1 MVVTLLAAVL
11 RLPRLGYLGLS
22 VDEGYTLTFTRQSW
36 RGVLGLDGFYD
47 YHPPLFFAL
56 AKLATLA
63 VPEVLAARVVA
74 VLAGVATVPL
84 FYALCLRLLDRRAAF
99 AATVLLSVSPLHIFA
114 SRWGRMYTVLV
125 LAVLAS
131 YLCLIAL
138 SQSPRPAWA
147 VGYGVALA
155 VALYV
160 DYSAAYAL
168 APQAVL
174 LVPLLRRGGRPAR
187 YLAAAIGAAVLAY
200 LPWVP
205 QLRDTVAASRHY
217 GGGGRDFLVVN
228 QDNARMAAL
237 YLLGFNN
244 YGSQVHDAHA
254 SAWDRWPDARPWL
267 QLALVP
273 IVVAGVLAL
282 RRAPRA
288 LTVTGLLIAGTIV
301 VTVGASQ
308 LSPGFAARTMLVV
321 VPGWALLVSAALA
334 GPAVTRFGSPW
345 PRRIGAVGWCFMVAV
360 SLATLP
366 TVYFNGSRNEF
377 PRLAADLASQVDLG
391 KPILVPSADGFVTD
405 VLDVYAHDD
414 LARARVITLLDGQ
427 LERETGGDRWL
438 DRGPAMADVSNG
450 RLADLLPPQD
460 PASDAVWLVRRFNYP
475 AVEESLKS
483 LGYQPV
489 TIVYYYLMQLVLYAR
504 PGASLGAPVGSGGG
518 AVAIG
523 PDGGGWQ
530 LPPAGA
536 HVAPDPEGNGGILV
550 FDQSPTKA
558 SASRHVEPAVP
569 GLYTLTVEFR
579 GGSAATLACQSATG
593 TTLRTLSAE
602 SDATTQSAAWSSMRV
617 AVLCPAETSRV
628 AITLTSKGQPGASF
642 RRPGLTLSPS
652 AGTPPGSATRA
663 KR

>member
-1 MVVTLLAAVL
+1 VVVTLLAAAL

-47 YHPPLFFAL
+47 LHPPLFYAL

-63 VPEVLAARVVA
+63 VSEVLAARVVA

-99 AATVLLSVSPLHIFA
+99 AATVLLSVSPLHIFM
-114 SRWGRMYTVLV
+114 SRWGRMYTVVV

-174 LVPLLRRGGRPAR
+174 LVPLLRRGGRPVR

-205 QLRDTVAASRHY
+205 ELLDTVAASRRW
-217 GGGGRDFLVVN
+217 GGSGREFLAVT
-228 QDNARMAAL
+228 QDNARIAAL

-244 YGSQVHDAHA
+244 YGSQVHGAHA

-267 QLALVP
+267 LLALVP

-321 VPGWALLVSAALA
+321 IPGWALLVSAALA
-334 GPAVTRFGSPW
+334 SPAVTHLGSPW
-345 PRRIGAVGWCFMVAV
+345 PRRICAVGWCFMVAV

-366 TVYFNGSRNEF
+366 TVYYNGSRNEF
-377 PRLAADLASQVDLG
+377 PRLAADLASQVHLG
-391 KPILVPSADGFVTD
+391 KPILVPSTDGFVTD
-405 VLDVYAHDD
+405 VLDVYEHDA
-414 LARARVITLLDGQ
+414 LAQARVITLVNGQ
-427 LERETGGDRWL
+427 EERETGGDRWL
-438 DRGPAMADVSNG
+438 DRGPSIADVSKG

-460 PASDAVWLVRRFNYP
+460 PASDAVWLVRRFN
-475 AVEESLKS
+475 AATVEKALKS
-483 LGYQPV
+483 LGYKPV
-489 TIVYYYLMQLVLYAR
+489 TIVYYYLMQLVLYVR
-504 PGASLGAPVGSGGG
+504 PGASLGAPVGSDGGP
-518 AVAIG
+518 VAIS

-530 LPPAGA
+530 LPPTGA
-536 HVAPDPEGNGGILV
+536 QVTPDPEGKGGILV
-550 FDQSPTKA
+550 FDPSPEKA
-558 SASRHVEPAVP
+558 SASRHVEPAVS
-569 GLYTLTVEFR
+569 GLYTLTVEIR
-579 GGSAATLACQSATG
+579 GGSSAMLACQSATG
-593 TTLRTLSAE
+593 TTLRWVSTE
-602 SDATTQSAAWSSMRV
+602 SDATTRSDVWSSLRV
-617 AVLCPAETSRV
+617 AVLCPAETSRL
-628 AITLTSKGQPGASF
+628 AITLTSKDQPGASF
-642 RRPGLTLSPS
+642 RRPRLTLSPS
-652 AGTPPGSATRA
+652 AHTAP
-663 KR
+663 